1 MKTLFENRW
10 LKVRELD
17 VTLPEG
23 EKATYTSVMSGSGAS
38 IAVLPFQRKGD
49 GTIRVLL
56 REEIT
61 PPWLT
66 ESQDPRERVLSSLT
80 GMVDAGESP
89 FTAAVRELYEEA
101 GYQVEGSSMIPLG
114 YVRVSKVLEGKV
126 FLYAVDVTGM
136 TPAEEPPGDG
146 GPFEPYARSVWCD
159 MLMACVDGLAWV
171 LWAKLQAHIG
181 GRKLVLPPS
190 NL

>member
-1 MKTLFENRW
+1 MKTLFKNRW
-10 LKVRELD
+10 LHVRELD
-17 VTLPEG
+17 VTLPGG
-23 EKATYTSVMSGSGAS
+23 EEAKYTSVLDGSGAS
-38 IAVLPFQRKGD
+38 IAVLPFQRQGD

-66 ESQDPRERVLSSLT
+66 ESLDPHERVLSSLT

-89 FTAAVRELYEEA
+89 FKAAVRELYEEA
-101 GYQVEGSSMIPLG
+101 GYQVDDQDMIPLG

-136 TPAEEPPGDG
+136 SSEEPPGDG